1 MGWTVGSGLGCV
13 VGKGVGQGVPSEL
26 LVVICHFV
34 DTCVERAATSDGIS
48 PHNCDQSQ
56 RNKYRADAS
65 VVEITHKLT
74 WLL

>member
-34 DTCVERAATSDGIS
+34 DTCVERAATSDGIAS
-48 PHNCDQSQ
+48 HNCEESQ
-56 RNKYRADAS
+56 RKKYREPTQVS
-65 VVEITHKLT
+65 
-74 WLL
+74 